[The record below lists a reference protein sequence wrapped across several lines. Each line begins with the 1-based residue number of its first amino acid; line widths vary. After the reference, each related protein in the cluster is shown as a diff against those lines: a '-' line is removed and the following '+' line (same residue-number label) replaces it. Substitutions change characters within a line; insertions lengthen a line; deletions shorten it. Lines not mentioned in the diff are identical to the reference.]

1 MTNKRRVVI
10 TGMGA
15 VTPVGLDVNRM
26 WESVKN
32 NECGIAPITLYDTSE
47 QQVKLAAEVKNFDPT
62 DYMSKKD
69 ARHLDRVTQFA
80 IVAAE
85 EAWKDSG
92 LTTSNFDPSRACTF
106 VSSGI
111 AGIKT
116 IEDGIIRGLDKGFD
130 RVSPYFIPMI
140 LDNMPAAQIAI
151 NYGLKGIC
159 ASIPTACAA
168 GANALGEAMIRIQSG
183 RMDLA
188 VAGGAEST
196 ITRMGIGGFTA
207 MKALTT
213 TTDAS
218 RASIPFDA
226 DRSGYVMGEG
236 AGILILEEREH
247 ALARGAKIYAELSG
261 YGANC
266 DAYHITAPM
275 PDGSGAA
282 QCILEALNDAGLK
295 PSDIDYVNA
304 HGTSTK
310 LNDSSEAM
318 AIRGAF
324 GEEADRILVSSS
336 KSIFGHL
343 LGASGAVESIV
354 TILALRDQFAPANL
368 GYEIPDPECNI
379 NIVGKTGK
387 EAKIRN
393 AISNNFGFGGHNA
406 TLVFSKVD

>member
-1 MTNKRRVVI
+1 MTTKRRVVV

-15 VTPVGLDVNRM
+15 ITPVGLDVKST
-26 WESVKN
+26 WEAVKN
-32 NECGIAPITLYDTSE
+32 GECGIAPITLYDTSE
-47 QQVKLAAEVKNFDPT
+47 QQVKLAAEVKHFDPT
-62 DYMSKKD
+62 NYMSKKD

-80 IVAAE
+80 LVAAE

-92 LTTSNFDPSRACTF
+92 LTQDNFDPMRACTF

-111 AGIKT
+111 GGIKT

-151 NYGLKGIC
+151 AYGLKGIC
-159 ASIPTACAA
+159 TSFPTACAA
-168 GANALGEAMIRIQSG
+168 GANALGEAMLRIQSG
-183 RMDLA
+183 RMDVA
-188 VAGGAEST
+188 VAGGAEAT
-196 ITRMGIGGFTA
+196 ITRMGIGGFTS

-213 TTDAS
+213 TTDAT

-226 DRSGYVMGEG
+226 ERSGYVMGEG

-247 ALARGAKIYAELSG
+247 ALARGAKIYAELTG

-266 DAYHITAPM
+266 DAYHITAPT

-282 QCILEALNDAGLK
+282 QCIREALEDAGLDAT
-295 PSDIDYVNA
+295 DIDYVNA
-304 HGTSTK
+304 HGTSTS
-310 LNDSSEAM
+310 LNDSGEAK

-324 GEEADRILVSSS
+324 GDEADRILVSSS

-354 TILALRDQFAPANL
+354 TVLALRDQFAPANL
-368 GYEIPDPECNI
+368 GYEVPDPECDI
-379 NIVGKTGK
+379 NVVGKVGK
-387 EAKIRN
+387 NTQIRN